1 MKAGALMSSYLLG
14 LECKGCGRVVAAE
27 PTSVCDECYSPLEPC
42 YDYDALR
49 GKLTREVIE
58 GRSRDIWRYRELLPL
73 TREPQAK
80 LPTGGTPLI
89 EARHLGRALG
99 HRALYIKNDA
109 MNYPTLSFKDRVVA
123 VALNPATVFWFETL
137 ACSSTGNLANAVAA
151 QAARAGIK
159 AVVFVPSDIE
169 ETKLT
174 GSRIYGATVIRVQ
187 GNYDAVNRLCS
198 QISQERRW
206 AFVNVNFRPFYAEG
220 SKTVGYEIAEQLGWR
235 LPSAVVVPMA
245 GGSLIG
251 RVKKAFSEL
260 SFLGLVEPLPQG
272 KTVKICGAQ
281 ASGCAPIARAYQQGS
296 EQIVPERPDTIAR
309 SLAIGNPA
317 DGPFAVRAIRESGG
331 AAAHSTD
338 EEIVEGIRLLAST
351 EGIFAETA
359 GGVTVAAFQKLLA
372 AGSIDRDEPVV
383 LCITGNGLKTAE
395 AVAST
400 GGEVFLIPPKL
411 KDFDRAYAASGQAAE
426 VIAQGMVA

>member
-1 MKAGALMSSYLLG
+1 MSSYLLG
-14 LECKGCGRVVAAE
+14 LECRGCGRVIPAE
-27 PTSVCDECYSPLEPC
+27 PTSVCDECYSPVEPC

-49 GKLTREVIE
+49 GKLTREVIQ
-58 GRSRDIWRYRELLPL
+58 GRVHDIWRYRELLPL
-73 TREPQAK
+73 RREPQSR
-80 LPTGGTPLI
+80 LPIGGTPLI
-89 EARHLGRALG
+89 EARNLGRALG

-109 MNYPTLSFKDRVVA
+109 MNYPTLSFKDRVVS
-123 VALNPATVFWFETL
+123 VALNCALEFGYDTL

-151 QAARAGIK
+151 QAAQAGIK

-169 ETKLT
+169 DAKLT

-198 QISQERRW
+198 QIAQERHW

-220 SKTVGYEIAEQLGWR
+220 SKTVGYEIAEQLGWK
-235 LPSAVVVPMA
+235 LPAAVVVPMA

-251 RVKKAFSEL
+251 RVRKAFKEL
-260 SFLGLVEPLPQG
+260 SFLGLVESRN
-272 KTVKICGAQ
+272 VKICGAQ
-281 ASGCAPIARAYQQGS
+281 ASGCAPIARAWESGRD
-296 EQIVPERPDTIAR
+296 EITPERPNTIAR

-317 DGPFAVRAIRESGG
+317 DGPFAARAIRESGG

-359 GGVTVAAFQKLLA
+359 GGVTVSGFQKLLA
-372 AGSIDRDEPVV
+372 TGTLDPDEPVV

-395 AVAST
+395 CVAST
-400 GGEVFLIPPKL
+400 GGEVFLIPPKI
-411 KDFDRAYAASGQAAE
+411 KDFDRAFAASGQSTEA
-426 VIAQGMVA
+426 VARELVA